1 MLAKSVERQFLELY
15 ENLAEPLFRH
25 CYFRLSDR
33 EKARDLMQESF
44 TRTWERL
51 VDGEK
56 IKNLK
61 AFVYRV
67 ANNLIIDIYRKKKE
81 SSLDLL
87 QEDGFD
93 PGSDDHEAILSM
105 IADFSVTIPTIIKT
119 YQDPTSEPSTLW
131 ILYVI
136 GVTLEVVA
144 TRQFTVYNLLFPVYT
159 VFGASIITVLAL
171 RGRFKKTT

>member
-105 IADFSVTIPTIIKT
+105 IAERELVEILGNLDDKYRQVIVMRYIDDLVPREIAGIVGETENTVSVRLHRGLHKVRDLIKL
-119 YQDPTSEPSTLW
+119 QENKN
-131 ILYVI
+131 
-136 GVTLEVVA
+136 E
-144 TRQFTVYNLLFPVYT
+144 
-159 VFGASIITVLAL
+159 
-171 RGRFKKTT
+171 